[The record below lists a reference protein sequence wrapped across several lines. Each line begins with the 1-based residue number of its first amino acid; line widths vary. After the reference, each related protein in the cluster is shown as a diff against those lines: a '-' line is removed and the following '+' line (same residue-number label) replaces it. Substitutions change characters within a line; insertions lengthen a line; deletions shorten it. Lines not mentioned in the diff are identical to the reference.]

1 MRTRKPEV
9 TELEVNRE
17 HNPVRLLLR
26 KDWQHIPQFQ
36 VHSDSQE
43 VRLAELTDTRTAK
56 GYAWCSLQ
64 CRSCHCA
71 DTKQPRSK
79 CPTTTGEPEGF
90 LISQWGHNGDG
101 CPGDYPKIR
110 ADGWNPKAQAGVC
123 LNGCLQGL
131 KQAVRLKG
139 C

>member
-64 CRSCHCA
+64 AAPVTVQIRNSHA
-71 DTKQPRSK
+71 ANAQQPWENLKASLSASGVTMEMDAQG
-79 CPTTTGEPEGF
+79 TTPKFGQMGGI
-90 LISQWGHNGDG
+90 LRLRQG
-101 CPGDYPKIR
+101 C
-110 ADGWNPKAQAGVC
+110 VS
-123 LNGCLQGL
+123 
-131 KQAVRLKG
+131 
-139 C
+139 